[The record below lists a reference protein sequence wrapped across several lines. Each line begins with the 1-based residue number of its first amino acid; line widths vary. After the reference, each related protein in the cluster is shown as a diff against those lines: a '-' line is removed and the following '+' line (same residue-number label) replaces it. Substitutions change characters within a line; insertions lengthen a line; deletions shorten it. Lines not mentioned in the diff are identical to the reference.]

1 MQRNLIITLLV
12 GRYEAYLIPALVYGN
27 KKNIIPFNRNQVVNE
42 LKGNENNP
50 LVFYNNLEI
59 DRFVK
64 DLLSP

>member
-1 MQRNLIITLLV
+1 MITLLV
-12 GRYEAYLIPALVYGN
+12 GRYEAYFISALGYSN
-27 KKNIIPFNRNQVVNE
+27 KKTIIPFNRNQVVNE

-59 DRFVK
+59 SRFVK

>member
-12 GRYEAYLIPALVYGN
+12 GRYEAYLIPALGYGN